1 MSDTTSNN
9 KRLVKNTLLLYVRM
23 FFTMGIALYTSRI
36 ILDSLGFEDF
46 GIYNI
51 VGGTVALFSFINITL
66 TGATS
71 RFLAYEIGTGNEKR
85 LKEIFRTSLAVH
97 LIIATLILLL
107 AETIGLWL
115 LYHLINIPDG
125 KFNESFIVYQVSIFT
140 SIIAIIQVPFTA
152 SIISHEDMSI
162 YAYVSIFECAAKLTI
177 AFFISCFSQNRL
189 IIYACMIAFV
199 AISLCGIYVCVCKRR
214 YDECVIRP
222 HFNIGVIK
230 PLLSYSV
237 WDLYGNMSAV
247 ARTYGVSVIL
257 NIFFGALINA
267 ATGVANQVQNAVM
280 GFVENFMTAARPQI
294 VKYYA
299 VNERKRMCELIYN
312 ASKFSFLLLFLIS
325 FPLILEAS
333 YILQIW
339 LKDVPDYAVQF
350 TQFSLIMGWNSALF
364 RPVVYGIHST
374 GKIRNMSLIN
384 GSVILCILPLS
395 YFAFQFGASPIWAYI
410 LNVVLLFIAS
420 GINLMQLQRLMPEFR
435 VTTYVQK
442 VLFDIFRVV
451 LPTVSIVIV
460 LHRLVRNDFLRLCV
474 VSIVSCMIV
483 ILFTWFF
490 VADGETKIKIR
501 GIIKRRING

>member
-1 MSDTTSNN
+1 
-9 KRLVKNTLLLYVRM
+9 M
-23 FFTMGIALYTSRI
+23 FFTMGVALYTSRI
-36 ILDSLGFEDF
+36 VLISLGFEDF

-71 RFLAYEIGTGNEKR
+71 RFLAYEIGAGDENK
-85 LKEIFRTSLAVH
+85 LMEIFRTSLAVH
-97 LIIATLILLL
+97 LIIATLIILL
-107 AETIGLWL
+107 AETIGLWF

-125 KFNESFIVYQVSIFT
+125 KFNEALIVYQVSIFT

-152 SIISHEDMSI
+152 SIISHEDMNV
-162 YAYVSIFECAAKLTI
+162 YAYVSIFECVAKLFI
-177 AFFISCFSQNRL
+177 AFFIGCFSQNRL
-189 IIYACMIAFV
+189 IVYACMIAFV
-199 AISLCGIYVCVCKRR
+199 AIALCIIYVYVCKRR
-214 YDECVIRP
+214 YGECVIKP
-222 HFNIGVIK
+222 HFNVRVIR

-267 ATGVANQVQNAVM
+267 ATGIANQVQHAVM

-299 VNERKRMCELIYN
+299 VNERERMCELIYN
-312 ASKFSFLLLFLIS
+312 ASKYSFLLLFLIS

-333 YILQIW
+333 YILHIW

-350 TQFSLIMGWNSALF
+350 TQFSLIIGWNSALF

-384 GSVILCILPLS
+384 GSVILCVLPLS
-395 YFAFQFGASPIWAYI
+395 YLVFQIGASPVWAYI
-410 LNVVLLFIAS
+410 LNIVLLFIAS
-420 GINLMQLQRLMPEFR
+420 GINLIQLQRLMPEFR
-435 VTTYVQK
+435 VYTYMQK
-442 VLFDIFRVV
+442 VLFEVFRVV
-451 LPTVSIVIV
+451 IPTVIIVVV
-460 LHRLVRNDFLRLCV
+460 LHRLIQNDFLRLCV
-474 VSIVSCMIV
+474 ISIVSCIIV
-483 ILFTWFF
+483 FLFTWFF
-490 VADGETKIKIR
+490 ITDDNTKMKIR
-501 GIIKRRING
+501 DIIKRKIYG